1 MKPFSSLRI
10 VLGSTMLAKYP
21 EGGGHWACFLQYF
34 LGLRDLGHDVYWLEI
49 LPSTQDASR
58 DATLSA
64 GYFELMDQFGLKD
77 RSLLIHAYPGQEST
91 LKNSRFIGTSCGH
104 AAEIIKSTDLLWNFA
119 ASFRKPLLS
128 EFKDRALIDVDPG
141 HLQVSSL
148 MCDMDLPDHEHFL
161 SVGTKI
167 NDSDCEIPTLGVAW
181 RSFVPVLYLP
191 MWKVSTAER
200 ADAPFTSVT
209 QWNWGEL
216 HLGGRVLSVSKRD
229 AYLPYARLPLS
240 ADVPFELAANIGEHD
255 PEDDRGL
262 LSGNGW
268 HIVDPHRVCG
278 SPALYQQYISNALAE
293 FSCAKPIYRTLKTG
307 WFSDRSAAFLASGRP
322 VLAEDTGFSEKL
334 PTGKGLIA
342 FRGSEEAIEGVRTIV
357 DDYDRHCEWARELA
371 EENFDHQR
379 CLPRMLS
386 ACGY

>member
-1 MKPFSSLRI
+1 M
-10 VLGSTMLAKYP
+10 
-21 EGGGHWACFLQYF
+21 
-34 LGLRDLGHDVYWLEI
+34 GHDVYWLDI
-49 LPSTQDASR
+49 LTSTLDTSTDAR
-58 DATLSA
+58 LSA
-64 GYFELMDQFGLKD
+64 SYFNLMDQFGLRD
-77 RSLLIHAYPGQEST
+77 RSLLIPVEPGQELT
-91 LKNSRFIGTSCGH
+91 LKNSRFIGTSSGQ
-104 AAEIIKSTDLLWNFA
+104 AVEIIKSTDILWNFA
-119 ASFRKPLLS
+119 ASFRKPFLS
-128 EFKDRALIDVDPG
+128 EFKNRALIDVDPG

-148 MCDMDLPDHEHFL
+148 VCGMDLLDHEHFL

-167 NDSDCEIPTLGVAW
+167 NDDDCGIPTLGVSW
-181 RSFVPVLYLP
+181 KTFVPVLYLP
-191 MWKVSTAER
+191 MWKVRKSER
-200 ADAPFTSVT
+200 DDAPFTSVT

-262 LSGNGW
+262 LSDGGW

-371 EENFDHQR
+371 EEHFDSR
-379 CLPRMLS
+379 KCLPRMLS